1 MTGHCAGPIKFARG
15 LAGSRALRR
24 SSRLGLRACITEAY
38 ERLQSAVL
46 NAEIQAEERLTHL
59 LARLQRGG
67 RRGGR
72 RSTGRPRKEF
82 WT

>member
-1 MTGHCAGPIKFARG
+1 MIEPCGGPK
-15 LAGSRALRR
+15 LRM
-24 SSRLGLRACITEAY
+24 RLGGEPGMASAILARPKGMHDRTY

-46 NAEIQAEERLTHL
+46 NAEMFAEERLVIA
-59 LARLQRGG
+59 LARLQRGD
-67 RRGGR
+67 RRDRR

>member
-1 MTGHCAGPIKFARG
+1 MHHRT
-15 LAGSRALRR
+15 
-24 SSRLGLRACITEAY
+24 Y

-67 RRGGR
+67 RRGR
-72 RSTGRPRKEF
+72 CRSTGRPRKEF

>member
-1 MTGHCAGPIKFARG
+1 MHRET
-15 LAGSRALRR
+15 
-24 SSRLGLRACITEAY
+24 Y

-46 NAEIQAEERLTHL
+46 NAEIQAEERLTHM
-59 LARLQRGG
+59 LARLQRGD
-67 RRGGR
+67 RRDGR

>member
-1 MTGHCAGPIKFARG
+1 MHHRTH
-15 LAGSRALRR
+15 
-24 SSRLGLRACITEAY
+24 

-46 NAEIQAEERLTHL
+46 NAEIQAEEGLTHL
-59 LARLQRGG
+59 LARLQRGD
-67 RRGGR
+67 RRDGR